1 MNPSIYPSHPSIYPS
16 HPSIYP
22 SIYPCMNP
30 SIHPSTPTAVDEMVF
45 DRSTNLSGIPKLFLL
60 KFSVTLIVA
69 QGLIANILVTTHT
82 GEQLLLMMLIDDA

>member
-1 MNPSIYPSHPSIYPS
+1 MNSSIYPSHPSI
-16 HPSIYP
+16 
-22 SIYPCMNP
+22 C
-30 SIHPSTPTAVDEMVF
+30 PSTPTAADEMVF
-45 DRSTNLSGIPKLFLL
+45 DRTTNLSGISKLFLL